1 MRTTTTSR
9 CWRAEQNERYLNLYE
24 AMLEGSDKGSL
35 VWTTITTQKAF
46 KMILDRY
53 PDCDYLG
60 DNGHDDST
68 AEAGEDQRPD
78 LEDEDDDENNDAAV
92 TTPKADEAVSQQGVR
107 AEGLQRKERRS
118 ARPTTRSWRTIEL
131 SKESPRSPNLS
142 DVETLDSKG
151 DVILSLDIPEP
162 AQPKKYLASS
172 SVLLLASPVFQRKLA
187 PVFVKSGLS
196 EHAMEAM
203 RYLKPDFASASSW
216 KDQELLRFFP
226 EAVTAGMRTKSHS
239 PCTVLRDAILDVEG
253 SLRQSTQGNVIHG
266 ARMCAACDLTFDSR
280 AEYCPCGQFLLD
292 KCCTVDSR
300 VSEYFFL
307 LRRHGLYP
315 VEAFSTSSLHEI
327 GGKIR

>member
-9 CWRAEQNERYLNLYE
+9 CWRAEQNERYLNKAWGGKGWFPAPQFMKDSKYRNTTRISNRHLSYLKSITKIAKINNVDLKSLWRPGGVLYE

-68 AEAGEDQRPD
+68 SEAGEDQRPD

-118 ARPTTRSWRTIEL
+118 ARPTTRSRRTIEL
-131 SKESPRSPNLS
+131 SKESPRSPNLP

-151 DVILSLDIPEP
+151 DVILSLDIPES

-172 SVLLLASPVFQRKLA
+172 SVLLPASPVFQRKLA
-187 PVFVKSGLS
+187 PVFGESSTRQHDETPCIPCEGNSADAMATILRIIHFTGADIPTKLEPQALVQIAV
-196 EHAMEAM
+196 HANKYEIRNALEA
-203 RYLKPDFASASSW
+203 W
-216 KDQELLRFFP
+216 IQ
-226 EAVTAGMRTKSHS
+226 VWTARGHIS
-239 PCTVLRDAILDVEG
+239 D
-253 SLRQSTQGNVIHG
+253 
-266 ARMCAACDLTFDSR
+266 FDSR
-280 AEYCPCGQFLLD
+280 
-292 KCCTVDSR
+292 
-300 VSEYFFL
+300 
-307 LRRHGLYP
+307 
-315 VEAFSTSSLHEI
+315 
-327 GGKIR
+327 